1 MSASS
6 SAMRTRCGAGASGS
20 VVEPVINDILSWTTL
35 IIDCGVMSR
44 DDRTHPLWWEA
55 VASRPSYPN
64 WQRKRIQ
71 NPSSVSS
78 NLTEGT
84 KSVKG
89 QAQVPAQPPAS
100 LLADREQH
108 LPVRGRDM
116 AGAGHTPCRPK
127 NGNAT
132 AGSNASAAKA
142 DLSGQAIARGRRAE
156 GALSDRGRHAHR
168 PVRQA
173 AL

>member
-35 IIDCGVMSR
+35 IIDCGVVSR

-84 KSVKG
+84 SSESSRPPSKSLKYRSHTAV
-89 QAQVPAQPPAS
+89 AS
-100 LLADREQH
+100 
-108 LPVRGRDM
+108 
-116 AGAGHTPCRPK
+116 
-127 NGNAT
+127 AT
-132 AGSNASAAKA
+132 AACELEMHENVTG
-142 DLSGQAIARGRRAE
+142 
-156 GALSDRGRHAHR
+156 
-168 PVRQA
+168 
-173 AL
+173 